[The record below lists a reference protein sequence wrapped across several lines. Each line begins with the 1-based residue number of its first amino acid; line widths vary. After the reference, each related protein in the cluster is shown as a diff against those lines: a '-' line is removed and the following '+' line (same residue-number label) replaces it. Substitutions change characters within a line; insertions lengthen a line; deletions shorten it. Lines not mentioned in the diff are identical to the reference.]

1 MDPYGNRHGK
11 DIYITTEYD
20 KLKESIE
27 KSNQD
32 LFYKTNKLL
41 KKIIELSIIQHKA
54 ITKDGHSKNSFLK
67 AIMKSAP
74 SANVV
79 KLFGYEKSNDDI
91 IIENNGLQRR
101 NSDSSESQMD
111 INVCGDDDLV

>member
-1 MDPYGNRHGK
+1 MDPYGNGHGK
-11 DIYITTEYD
+11 DIYIASEYD

-41 KKIIELSIIQHKA
+41 KKIIELSIAQH
-54 ITKDGHSKNSFLK
+54 TNVNNNGHSKSSFFK
-67 AIMKSAP
+67 AIMKTAP
-74 SANVV
+74 ASNVV
-79 KLFGYEKSNDDI
+79 SLFGYDKHNNDDAV
-91 IIENNGLQRR
+91 EQDGLQRR

-111 INVCGDDDLV
+111 INVSGNDDLV